1 MYEGVSMV
9 RYLLLEKGS
18 PYPTG
23 FKIPL
28 NKAVILLGRS
38 ANAHQP
44 DISFDNPFISRSHC
58 SVAVSEAAVEI
69 TDLASKH
76 GTEVNNSPLEPSLP
90 VTLKP
95 QDYISLA
102 HGAAI
107 LRLCMLNSIADE
119 TLEIGTAAFPA
130 APITPIRLDPHKRRC
145 LLGTQAIALSPKEW
159 SLLSLLHNRHSK
171 MVSLS
176 EIKSTVW
183 PERQNSPGQIPSV
196 GAEEINLLIYRL
208 RQKLGST
215 GSRIKSIR
223 GSGCMLE

>member
-1 MYEGVSMV
+1 MV

-18 PYPTG
+18 PYPAG
-23 FKIPL
+23 FKIAL
-28 NKAVILLGRS
+28 NKDVILLGRS
-38 ANAHQP
+38 ASAHQP

-58 SVAVSEAAVEI
+58 SVAVNEMAVEI

-76 GTEVNNSPLEPSLP
+76 GTEVNNLPLEPSLP

-95 QDYISLA
+95 QDCISLA

-107 LRLCMLNSIADE
+107 LRLCILSSIDDE
-119 TLEIGTAAFPA
+119 TLEIGTAAFAA
-130 APITPIRLDPHKRRC
+130 APVTSMRLDPHKRQC
-145 LLGTQAIALSPKEW
+145 LVGTQVIQLSPKEW
-159 SLLSLLHNRHSK
+159 SLLSLLYNRHSK
-171 MVSLS
+171 MVSLT
-176 EIKSTVW
+176 EIKSFVW
-183 PERQNSPGQIPSV
+183 PERQIDPGQMPSV

-223 GSGCMLE
+223 GLGCMLE

>member
-1 MYEGVSMV
+1 MV
-9 RYLLLEKGS
+9 RYFLLEKGS
-18 PYPTG
+18 PYPAG

-28 NKAVILLGRS
+28 NKAVIFMGRA
-38 ANAHQP
+38 ANGHKP

-58 SVAVSEAAVEI
+58 SVAANDTAVEI

-76 GTEVNNSPLEPSLP
+76 GTEVNNSPLEPSRP

-95 QDYISLA
+95 QDCISLA
-102 HGAAI
+102 HGAAV
-107 LRLCMLNSIADE
+107 LRLCILNSIADE
-119 TLEIGTAAFPA
+119 TLEIGTAALPA
-130 APITPIRLDPHKRRC
+130 APATQMRLDPHKRQC

-171 MVSLS
+171 MVSLP

-183 PERQNSPGQIPSV
+183 PERQISPGQVPSV

-215 GSRIKSIR
+215 GGRIKSIR
-223 GSGCMLE
+223 GLGCMLE